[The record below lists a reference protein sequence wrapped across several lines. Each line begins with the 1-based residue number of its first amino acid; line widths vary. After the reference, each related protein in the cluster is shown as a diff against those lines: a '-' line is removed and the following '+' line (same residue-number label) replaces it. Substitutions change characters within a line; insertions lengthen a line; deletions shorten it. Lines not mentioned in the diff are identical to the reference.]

1 MTAKGRYDV
10 LQSDRQQFLD
20 KAWEAS
26 QLTLPYLIRRDDE
39 YTKGAKVLKTPWQ
52 SVGAKGVV
60 TLASKLMLA
69 LLPPQTTFFKL
80 QVDESGIPEGLFE
93 KNPGIK
99 TEMDTSFAKIERTIM
114 ESIAASDDRVVVHQ
128 ALKHLVVAGNALIYM
143 NKDQLKLYPLN
154 RYVVDRDGSGNV
166 IEIVTRETVSKKLV
180 EKFLP
185 ENKPNH
191 PAGEYET
198 NPGECDVYT
207 HVKRENNRVV
217 WHQEIYGKVIPSS
230 YGKAPLDKN
239 PWLPLRFN
247 YVDGEAYGRGRCEE
261 FLGDLKSLESLS
273 QALVEGSAAA
283 AKVVFVVSP
292 SSTTK
297 PATLAA
303 AGNGAIVQGR
313 PDDIGVVQVGKT
325 ADFRTAFEQ
334 SQVFVKRLSE
344 AFLVMNVRD
353 SERTTAE
360 EVRMTQQELESQLG
374 GLFSLLTVEF
384 LVPYLNRKLAQLQK
398 SKAIPKL
405 PSDLVKPTIVAGVNA
420 LGRGADREAL
430 TEFLQTI
437 SQTMGPEALQ
447 KYISPEEVIKR
458 LAGSMGIDQLGL
470 VKGMEQ
476 VKGEQQ
482 EQMAMQSQMDQDLA
496 LTKQASQ
503 FAQLPN
509 DRSQTS
515 QTPEAPQAAGTSPTP
530 GAGGAPPTEGAPS
543 PGQGPGPQIPSIP
556 G

>member
-1 MTAKGRYDV
+1 MKAKQRYDV

-26 QLTLPYLIRRDDE
+26 QLTLPYLVRRDDD
-39 YTKGAKVLKTPWQ
+39 YNKGAKVLKTPWQ

-80 QVDESGIPEGLFE
+80 QVDETGIP
-93 KNPGIK
+93 PGIFEENPSVK

-128 ALKHLVVAGNALIYM
+128 ALKHLVVAGNALIFM
-143 NKDQLKLYPLN
+143 NKNQLKLYPLN
-154 RYVVDRDGSGNV
+154 RYVVERDGNGNV
-166 IEIVTRETVSKKLV
+166 VEIVTRETVSKKLV

-185 ENKPNH
+185 DDKPNQV
-191 PAGEYET
+191 ANGYDT
-198 NPGECDVYT
+198 NQGECDVYT
-207 HVKRENNRVV
+207 HVQRDNNRVT
-217 WHQEIYGKVIPSS
+217 WYQEIYGKVIPSS

-247 YVDGEAYGRGRCEE
+247 YVDGEAYGRGRVEE
-261 FLGDLKSLESLS
+261 FMGDLKSLESLS
-273 QALVEGSAAA
+273 QALIEGSAAA

-313 PDDIGVVQVGKT
+313 PDDIAVVQVGKT

-334 SQVFVKRLSE
+334 SQTFEKRLSE

-384 LVPYLNRKLAQLQK
+384 LVPYLSRKLDQLQK
-398 SKAIPKL
+398 SRAIPKL
-405 PSDLVKPTIVAGVNA
+405 PNDLVKPTIVAGINA
-420 LGRGADREAL
+420 LGRGADRESL
-430 TEFLQTI
+430 TEFLQTL

-447 KYISPEEVIKR
+447 TYINPEEVIRR

-470 VKGMEQ
+470 VKGMDQ
-476 VKGEQQ
+476 VKNEQQ
-482 EQMAMQSQMDQDLA
+482 EQMQQQAAMDQDLA
-496 LTKQASQ
+496 LTKQA
-503 FAQLPN
+503 AQLQQQQPN
-509 DRSQTS
+509 DPSQAGAP
-515 QTPEAPQAAGTSPTP
+515 PEEGGPPLPPQAGPE
-530 GAGGAPPTEGAPS
+530 GGAPPAP
-543 PGQGPGPQIPSIP
+543 GGIP
-556 G
+556 GG